1 MIKAQH
7 FGEGEKLKK
16 KEKKRCGCNAL
27 TKQVTN

>member
-16 KEKKRCGCNAL
+16 KKKKCGCNAL